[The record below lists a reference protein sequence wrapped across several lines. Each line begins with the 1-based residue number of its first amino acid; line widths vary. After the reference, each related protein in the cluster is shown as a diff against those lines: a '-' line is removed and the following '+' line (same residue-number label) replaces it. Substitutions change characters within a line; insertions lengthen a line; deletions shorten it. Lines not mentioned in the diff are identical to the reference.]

1 MFMLK
6 ETVEK
11 IVVRVIDV
19 LGDISIRTMWCLV
32 LLPAFSFALLQ
43 KKLINKGC
51 VPEGE
56 KRLHDILVNDYF
68 QKIAN

>member
-32 LLPAFSFALLQ
+32 LLPAFSFALL
-43 KKLINKGC
+43 
-51 VPEGE
+51 
-56 KRLHDILVNDYF
+56 R
-68 QKIAN
+68 KIIDMPAFVTAFEAVH